1 MVNFQQLEIFSDYIW
16 PWCYFI
22 TGSIERLQKDFEID
36 IRWTA
41 FPLHPDTPEQG
52 RTLEE
57 LFAGRNI
64 DIDQMMDHLKQVASK
79 LGLPLGE
86 RKKTYNSRLA
96 QELGKFAE
104 WKGKGDEFHKAMFR
118 AYFVDGQNIGKT
130 SILVKLAESIHLN
143 GKNAQKVIQDRTYK
157 DAVDLDWKRSYEIG
171 VTAVPTFLFNNQRL
185 VGAQNFE
192 TLETLLLSNNV
203 KRRSLKK

>member
-1 MVNFQQLEIFSDYIW
+1 MAYPQKLEIFSDYIW

-96 QELGKFAE
+96 QELGKFADL
-104 WKGKGDEFHKAMFR
+104 KGKGDEFHKAVFR
-118 AYFVDGQNIGKT
+118 AYFVNGQNIGKT
-130 SILVKLAESIHLN
+130 SILVELAESIHLN
-143 GKNAQKVIQDRTYK
+143 VKDTQKIIQDRTYK
-157 DAVDLDWKRSYEIG
+157 DAVDLDWKRSYELG
-171 VTAVPTFLFNNQRL
+171 VTAVPTFLLNNQRL

-192 TLETLLLSNNV
+192 TLEKLLLSNNV
-203 KRRSLKK
+203 KRRNSKK

>member
-1 MVNFQQLEIFSDYIW
+1 MTNFHQLEIFSDYVW

-22 TGSIERLQKDFEID
+22 TGSIERLQKEFEID

-57 LFAGRNI
+57 LFKGRDI
-64 DIDQMMDHLKQVASK
+64 DIDQMMNHLKQVASK
-79 LGLPLGE
+79 LGLPFGK

-104 WKGKGDEFHKAMFR
+104 SKGKGNKFHNAVFR
-118 AYFVDGQNIGKT
+118 AYFVDGQNLGKM
-130 SILVKLAESIHLN
+130 SILVKLAESIHLK
-143 GKNAQKVIQDRTYK
+143 GIEAQKVIQDRTFK
-157 DAVDLDWKRSYEIG
+157 MRWILIG
-171 VTAVPTFLFNNQRL
+171 NDPMNWAWLPPQPL
-185 VGAQNFE
+185 
-192 TLETLLLSNNV
+192 
-203 KRRSLKK
+203 